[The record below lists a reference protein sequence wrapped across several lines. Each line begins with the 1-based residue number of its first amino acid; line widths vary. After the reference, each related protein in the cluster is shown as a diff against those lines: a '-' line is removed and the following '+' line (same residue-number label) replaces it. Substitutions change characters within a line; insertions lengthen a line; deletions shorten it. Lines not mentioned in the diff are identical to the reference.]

1 MMPLMSGSELA
12 ERIRSMHPDVK
23 IVFMSGYTDEAVFG
37 QMPPDPNV
45 TFVQKPY
52 RLGSLLRILRESW
65 TGRSSPD
72 SERFGGARRD
82 VRSER
87 LQILVSVPDG
97 SRS

>member
-1 MMPLMSGSELA
+1 MSGSELA

-52 RLGSLLRILRESW
+52 RLGSLLRILRE
-65 TGRSSPD
+65 
-72 SERFGGARRD
+72 
-82 VRSER
+82 
-87 LQILVSVPDG
+87 ILD
-97 SRS
+97 RALLT